1 MKKIKKKDVKE
12 QEKQRKKKKEKQ
24 IYFGETCLNVSV
36 DRSVSD

>member
-24 IYFGETCLNVSV
+24 IYFGETCQLIGVLVIN
-36 DRSVSD
+36 